1 MPGNVNTEIIA
12 LESAPSFKRALSRA
26 EAILREGGLVAIP
39 TETVYGLAADA
50 LNAEAVGRI
59 FATKGRPSQNPVI
72 VHVASLALAQ
82 SCVKVWPEE
91 ASRLSGAFW
100 PGPLTIVL
108 PKSAIIPDIVTAGGA
123 TVGIRW
129 PSHPFVQGLI
139 QRCRFPLAAP
149 SANPS
154 GALSPTNA
162 SHVAKAL
169 GGRVPLIID
178 GGQAQVGIESTVV
191 DLSSGALT
199 VLRPGIIGIPA
210 LEAALGR
217 ALRHE
222 TRTAP
227 GQELRSP
234 GLLEKHYAPKTKLVI
249 WRWSGESELERL
261 IKAAGFRPGRC
272 HVIAYRAIPLRPHF
286 SGVSVIPEDP
296 EAYARALYSELHLC
310 DERGVDLI
318 IVEALPDTADWAALT
333 DRLRRASIE

>member
-12 LESAPSFKRALSRA
+12 LESAPSFERALSRA
-26 EAILREGGLVAIP
+26 ETMLREGSLVAIP
-39 TETVYGLAADA
+39 TETVYGLAANA
-50 LNAEAVGRI
+50 WNAEAVGRI
-59 FATKGRPSQNPVI
+59 FEAKGRPSRNPVI
-72 VHVASLALAQ
+72 VHVASLELARN
-82 SCVKVWPEE
+82 CVKVWPEE
-91 ASRLSGAFW
+91 ASQLSAVFW
-100 PGPLTIVL
+100 PGPLTMVL
-108 PKSAIIPDIVTAGGA
+108 PKSAVIPDIVTAGGA

-129 PSHPFVQGLI
+129 PSHPFVQALI
-139 QRCRFPLAAP
+139 QRCGFPLAAP

-154 GALSPTNA
+154 GTLSPTNA

-169 GGRVPLIID
+169 GGHIPLIID

-191 DLSSGALT
+191 DLSSGTVT

-217 ALRHE
+217 AIRHGTGTE
-222 TRTAP
+222 S

-234 GLLEKHYAPKTKLVI
+234 GLLDKHYAPKTKLVT
-249 WRWSGESELERL
+249 WRWSSEAELEQS
-261 IKAAGFRPGRC
+261 IKNAGFRTGRC
-272 HVIAYRAIPLRPHF
+272 HVIAHRSIPLRGHF
-286 SGVSVIPEDP
+286 SGVSVIPEDS
-296 EAYARALYSELHLC
+296 EAYARALYAELHLC